1 MTGREIALLQFLG
14 GGSPLSSTEKQ
25 EAARIV
31 DLAMHTAPQ
40 TWIRLDE
47 NGAKVLQQ
55 IAAGGPA
62 SAGDIRE
69 SGRLSSELGKS
80 IDPKLQT
87 TFDMEA
93 RIIKAHDPV
102 VFFDRAHNLLVTEQT
117 LRVLQT
123 ASTWTAK
130 MFQIP
135 APDDRFLD
143 TVRETARSGIST
155 VFDQIALDG
164 LVHIER
170 NFPYAGKFFAQVG
183 PQKTDA
189 FFRGNRPRM
198 IDLPDHKAAQL
209 NLAKAAAVISRTGYN
224 NLAGDP
230 NTRNAQGANGLMNG
244 MWNRQMQQNIWGL
257 RHPECGPM
265 GNHPSTCSEAPINSP
280 IHP

>member
-1 MTGREIALLQFLG
+1 
-14 GGSPLSSTEKQ
+14 
-25 EAARIV
+25 
-31 DLAMHTAPQ
+31 
-40 TWIRLDE
+40 LDE

-55 IAAGGPA
+55 IAGGGPA
-62 SAGDIRE
+62 SAGNIRE
-69 SGRLSSELGKS
+69 SGRLTSELGKS
-80 IDPKLQT
+80 IDPKLQA

-93 RIIKAHDPV
+93 RIIKAHDPA
-102 VFFDRAHNLLVTEQT
+102 VFFDRSRNILVTEQT

-135 APDDRFLD
+135 APDDKFLD
-143 TVRETARSGIST
+143 NVRQQIRGNVSA

-170 NFPYAGKFFAQVG
+170 DFPYAGKFFAQVG

-189 FFRGNRPRM
+189 FFRGSRPQM
-198 IDLPDHKAAQL
+198 IDLPDRKAAQL
-209 NLAKAAAVISRTGYN
+209 NLAKAAAVISRTAYN
-224 NLAGDP
+224 NLAGSR
-230 NTRNAQGANGLMNG
+230 NTGNAQGANGLLNS